1 MALVKCK
8 ECGEKVSTKAK
19 ACPKCGAKSPKKTSV
34 VTWLVLVLIVAGVYG
49 VSQSPNYPNSSENK
63 KDVSAGQNAKIASKV
78 KPTPKPKPAW
88 RSFTSKDEM
97 TGKLQAFAHSPQ
109 TYPTRRMEFP
119 YDGVEAWI
127 GAGCDGKSE
136 WVYIGFNSAPNLAND
151 ETEDG
156 YSLISTRI
164 KWDDSLENVKLT
176 QDWGAK
182 FIHFREDSSALSKIA
197 VSSKALLELQWH
209 GEQPTY
215 FEFSLNGSSKAIA
228 EMRNKCKK

>member
-8 ECGEKVSTKAK
+8 ECEEKISTKAK
-19 ACPKCGAKSPKKTSV
+19 TCPKCGAKAPKKTSV
-34 VTWLVLVLIVAGVYG
+34 VTWLVLILIIAGVYG
-49 VSQSPNYPNSSENK
+49 VSQSPSSPNSSANN
-63 KDVSAGQNAKIASKV
+63 KDVSAGQNANVPAKV

-109 TYPTRRMEFP
+109 TSPTRRMEFP
-119 YDGVEAWI
+119 YNSVEAWL
-127 GAGCDGKSE
+127 GVGCDEKSE

-156 YSLISTRI
+156 YNLISTRI

-182 FIHFREDSSALSKIA
+182 FIHFREDGSALSKISA
-197 VSSKALLELQWH
+197 SSKALLELQWH

-215 FEFSLNGSSKAIA
+215 FEFSLNGSSKAIT
-228 EMRNKCKK
+228 EMRNECKK